1 MIQSKLNSE
10 QRIMLDSISQ
20 FTQDRLAPKSAEI
33 DLSGN
38 FDHELYQEIGE
49 LGLLATM
56 VPEEYGGINVGLRT
70 IMLAIERLSRESPG
84 FAISVANLGDGIGS
98 IIHGGSSEIKQEILP
113 KAATGEAIVAFALT
127 EPDSGSDN
135 SSLKTKA
142 VKDGSDYLITGQ
154 KIYITNGSISHY
166 FTVYARTSE
175 DPKTG
180 VSAFVVPRDCP
191 GLSLGRDEDLLGLR
205 GTPASVVN
213 FDKVRIPESYRLG
226 EEGQGFALA
235 MESLDEARL
244 NISAVSLG
252 IARRAIDESIEFA
265 RNRVS
270 FDQRIITHQGIGFL
284 LANLAT
290 DLAAAWSIFDKALD
304 LYEAKIGRAASTLVS
319 MTKLATTEIAMKAT
333 TEGIQIHGGAGLT
346 RDFIVEKLFR
356 DAKACQI
363 LDGTTQIQQLIISR
377 QLDRVGFPFEA
388 LDW

>member
-1 MIQSKLNSE
+1 MANKLGAE
-10 QRIMLDSISQ
+10 QRMMLDAISQ
-20 FTQDRLAPKSAEI
+20 FTQDRLAPKSAQI
-33 DLSGN
+33 DASGQ
-38 FDHELYQEIGE
+38 FDHELYKEIGE

-56 VPEEYGGINVGLRT
+56 VPEEYGGINVGVRT

-98 IIHGGSSEIKQEILP
+98 IIHGGSPEIKEEILP
-113 KAATGEAIVAFALT
+113 KAASGDAIVAFALT

-142 VKDGSDYLITGQ
+142 IKDGDDYLITGQ
-154 KIYITNGSISHY
+154 KIYISNGSVSNY

-175 DPKTG
+175 DPKNG
-180 VSAFVVPRDCP
+180 VSAFVVPRESS
-191 GLSLGRDEDLLGLR
+191 GLTLGRDEDLLGLR

-213 FDKVRIPESYRLG
+213 FDNVRVPSSHRLG
-226 EEGQGFALA
+226 DEGQGFKLA

-252 IARRAIDESIEFA
+252 IARRALDESIEFA

-270 FDQRIITHQGIGFL
+270 FNQRIITHQGIGFL
-284 LANLAT
+284 LADLAT
-290 DLAAAWSIFDKALD
+290 DLAAAWCIFDQALD
-304 LYEAKIGRAASTLVS
+304 LYEAKLGRAASNVVS
-319 MTKLATTEIAMKAT
+319 MAKLATTEIAMKAT

-377 QLDRVGFPFEA
+377 QLDKVGFPYDA
-388 LDW
+388 LGW

>member
-38 FDHELYQEIGE
+38 FDHELYREIGE

-56 VPEEYGGINVGLRT
+56 VPEEYGGIDVGLRT

-252 IARRAIDESIEFA
+252 IARRAIEESIEFA

>member
-38 FDHELYQEIGE
+38 FDHELYREIGE

>member
-252 IARRAIDESIEFA
+252 IARRAIEESIEFA

>member
-1 MIQSKLNSE
+1 
-10 QRIMLDSISQ
+10 
-20 FTQDRLAPKSAEI
+20 
-33 DLSGN
+33 
-38 FDHELYQEIGE
+38 
-49 LGLLATM
+49 
-56 VPEEYGGINVGLRT
+56 
-70 IMLAIERLSRESPG
+70 
-84 FAISVANLGDGIGS
+84 
-98 IIHGGSSEIKQEILP
+98 
-113 KAATGEAIVAFALT
+113 
-127 EPDSGSDN
+127 
-135 SSLKTKA
+135 LKTKA
-142 VKDGSDYLITGQ
+142 VRDGSDYLLSGQ
-154 KIYITNGSISHY
+154 KIYITNGSVSHY

-175 DPKTG
+175 DRKTG
-180 VSAFVVPRDCP
+180 VSAFVVPRDLP
-191 GLSLGRDEDLLGLR
+191 GLTLGRDEDLLGLR

>member
-10 QRIMLDSISQ
+10 QRIMLESISQ
-20 FTQDRLAPKSAEI
+20 FTQDRLALKSAEI

-38 FDHELYQEIGE
+38 FDHGLYREIGD

-142 VKDGSDYLITGQ
+142 VKDGSDYLLTGQ
-154 KIYITNGSISHY
+154 KIYITNGSVSHY

-252 IARRAIDESIEFA
+252 IARRAIDESIQFA

-270 FDQRIITHQGIGFL
+270 FNQRIITHQGIGFL

>member
-1 MIQSKLNSE
+1 MIQSKLNTE

-33 DLSGN
+33 DLTGN

-98 IIHGGSSEIKQEILP
+98 IIHGGSPEIKQEILP

-142 VKDGSDYLITGQ
+142 VRDGSDYLLSGQ
-154 KIYITNGSISHY
+154 KIYITNGSVSHY

-180 VSAFVVPRDCP
+180 VSAFVVPRDLP
-191 GLSLGRDEDLLGLR
+191 GLTLGRDEDLLGLR

-270 FDQRIITHQGIGFL
+270 FNQRIITHQGIGFL